1 MRKSLWKKILI
12 YTLSICMV
20 LGLTMA
26 MGIQDTAA
34 SYVRYVTASSLNI
47 RKTASGK
54 AAVVGYYYKGDK
66 VTCYGVVDGWTKVK
80 YNGYYRYVS

>member
-1 MRKSLWKKILI
+1 MRKSLWKKLLI

-20 LGLTMA
+20 LGMTMA

-54 AAVVGYYYKGDK
+54 AAVVG
-66 VTCYGVVDGWTKVK
+66 
-80 YNGYYRYVS
+80 